1 MAYIEEKQDSRVMN
15 YNAESASTSRTY
27 HLVDYPDT
35 QDALAALANSVPT
48 DVVVGNYLCVLP
60 EYAVTPIFSDPDR
73 TLYEATV
80 TWKTPD
86 IASGGG
92 GGAGEAKDP
101 KEPEDPS
108 NLTFSFS
115 AISRVIQNSVPQ
127 YVNGTLS
134 QVGSTQFYPNGN
146 PPQNVLVDTINQQ
159 HPEMPPEGIEVNSPI
174 ITITAKTIISSTVAT
189 QSWWSD
195 RFSQVWT
202 TNNDTWNGLAKRCV
216 MLTGIQASERS
227 DGHWDVTHNFEY
239 RPTNPA
245 SKFMYWTAGASTPSE
260 LDIPSHAGWV
270 HVDVNYNQLVN
281 TDQNGDTK
289 TFRTVTGV
297 TLHNVYPQSDFNSLG
312 LNGVV

>member
-15 YNAESASTSRTY
+15 WNSESASTSRMY

-35 QDALAALANSVPT
+35 QDALEALSNYIPS

-60 EYAVTPIFSDPDR
+60 EYSVSPVFSDPDR

-92 GGAGEAKDP
+92 GDSTATDP
-101 KEPEDPS
+101 KEPED
-108 NLTFSFS
+108 LTSLSFNFSS
-115 AISRVIQNSVPQ
+115 ISRVIQNSVPQ
-127 YVNGTLS
+127 TDSSGSLVA
-134 QVGSTQFYPNGN
+134 VGSTQFFPAGGFDD
-146 PPQNVLVDTINQQ
+146 VLSDTINQQ
-159 HPEMPPEGIEVNSPI
+159 HPELPPEGVEVNSPI
-174 ITITAKTIISSTVAT
+174 ITITAKTVVSRNVAT
-189 QSWWSD
+189 TSWWD
-195 RFSQVWT
+195 ARFDQIWT
-202 TNNDTWNGLAKRCV
+202 TNASTWNGLSARCV
-216 MLTGIQASERS
+216 MLTGIQANERG

-239 RPTNPA
+239 RPRNPA
-245 SKFMYWTAGASTPSE
+245 SKFSYWKQGSSTPDTM
-260 LDIPSHAGWV
+260 DIPAHAGWV

-297 TLHNVYPQSDFNSLG
+297 TLHNVYPQSDFDLLG
-312 LNGVV
+312 LNGV